1 MAAPASSRGAATNA
15 AAGLS
20 GGYRGPQVRSVA
32 TAQAKRRVELPIRR
46 RRRLERTEGLDRR
59 KGGRQGRD
67 WDLGEAPSGPNHA
80 RAAHKRSGMSTAER
94 TADGFLHSV
103 T

>member
-1 MAAPASSRGAATNA
+1 GGCRGQ
-15 AAGLS
+15 
-20 GGYRGPQVRSVA
+20 QVRGVA

-67 WDLGEAPSGPNHA
+67 WDLGEAP
-80 RAAHKRSGMSTAER
+80 
-94 TADGFLHSV
+94 LV
-103 T
+103 